1 MLKEITPA
9 QKEAFTKHF
18 ASYAYMQLSEN
29 GSVYIEDTPGYA
41 GDSRT
46 WEILPNGDV
55 LLESGNEDEG
65 YETELIYPS
74 AKSV

>member
-1 MLKEITPA
+1 MLKEITLA
-9 QKEAFTKHF
+9 QKESFTKHF

-55 LLESGNEDEG
+55 LLESGNEYDG
-65 YETELIYPS
+65 YETELIHP
-74 AKSV
+74 AAESV